1 MLSPKSM
8 VTQEQFTDKMQR
20 GHEMNHK
27 KPLYIPVNTPDY
39 DAVISGVGTVELGIF
54 TSVTAVVIVV
64 GIILSQLVSI
74 LFAVVLGLTIIG
86 ITILTVKRD
95 AHNENFFM
103 IMKIIRSYKKRQK
116 KYMYVYS
123 NIYEI
128 PLKGEDKGEEIQ

>member
-1 MLSPKSM
+1 MLSPISM

-20 GHEMNHK
+20 GREMNHK

-74 LFAVVLGLTIIG
+74 LFAVAIIG